1 MVRVKVVNEASDL
14 VGLLS
19 AVDTPVKRDVF
30 IALTTGWESE
40 AAILNRFGDHGRSAL
55 SLLDKQDLLD
65 SRWEPT
71 AEGPKKLYHARYAS
85 FKIDTTAPMI
95 ELTEALGVAM
105 MNPGEFGD
113 KEKLLTTL
121 AAGAGLNLIDAANRL
136 SVSQTMVRSIVKRSS
151 KLEMKGLRVFANGK
165 L

>member
-1 MVRVKVVNEASDL
+1 
-14 VGLLS
+14 
-19 AVDTPVKRDVF
+19 
-30 IALTTGWESE
+30 
-40 AAILNRFGDHGRSAL
+40 
-55 SLLDKQDLLD
+55 
-65 SRWEPT
+65 
-71 AEGPKKLYHARYAS
+71 
-85 FKIDTTAPMI
+85 MI

-105 MNPGEFGD
+105 MNAGEFGD
-113 KEKLLTTL
+113 KEQLLTTL